1 MQALDCDKA
10 LLNHKES
17 NFGMSLY
24 FSQRQSIIPLSQKK
38 KKKNRQFIIPTNNF
52 TVRFNPFAK
61 STLGILFR

>member
-38 KKKNRQFIIPTNNF
+38 KKKTDN
-52 TVRFNPFAK
+52 
-61 STLGILFR
+61 L